1 MSDIKLRPILNEW
14 AQDYSDEIVDLDDV
28 RKQLSTEQFDDFM
41 KQVKGLDLLT
51 NTEAYKIIYDAAKN
65 DLELN
70 HIDDL
75 ENRTTQLRRLIELC
89 GEYQETPK
97 FVLFANMFTRAGV
110 STDDTFARLT
120 YTELALQDF
129 E

>member
-1 MSDIKLRPILNEW
+1 MSDIKLRPIINEW
-14 AQDYSDEIVDLDDV
+14 AKDFSDEIVDLTYIK
-28 RKQLSTEQFDDFM
+28 KQLSNDQFTNFM
-41 KQVKGLDLLT
+41 QQVKALDLLT

-65 DLELN
+65 DLNLN

-75 ENRTTQLRRLIELC
+75 ANRTNQLQRLIEIC
-89 GEYQETPK
+89 GEYSDQPK
-97 FVLFANMFTRAGV
+97 YVLFANMFTHAGV

-120 YTELALQDF
+120 YAELALQDF

>member
-1 MSDIKLRPILNEW
+1 MSDIKLRPILMEW
-14 AQDYSDEIVDLDDV
+14 AQDYSDEIVDLDFIRD
-28 RKQLSTEQFDDFM
+28 QLSNEQFDNFM
-41 KQVKGLDLLT
+41 KQVKKLDLLT

-89 GEYQETPK
+89 GEFRETPK
-97 FVLFANMFTRAGV
+97 FVLFANMFTHAGV
-110 STDDTFARLT
+110 STDETFARLT
-120 YTELALQDF
+120 YAELALQDF

>member
-1 MSDIKLRPILNEW
+1 MSDIQLRPIINQW
-14 AQDYSDEIVDLDDV
+14 AQDFSDEIVDLHYV
-28 RKQLSTEQFDDFM
+28 KEQLSDAQFDNFM
-41 KQVKGLDLLT
+41 KQVKALDLLT

-75 ENRTTQLRRLIELC
+75 ANRTNQLQRLIEIT
-89 GEYQETPK
+89 GEYSDQPK
-97 FVLFANMFTRAGV
+97 YVLFANMFENAGV

-120 YTELALQDF
+120 YAELALQDF